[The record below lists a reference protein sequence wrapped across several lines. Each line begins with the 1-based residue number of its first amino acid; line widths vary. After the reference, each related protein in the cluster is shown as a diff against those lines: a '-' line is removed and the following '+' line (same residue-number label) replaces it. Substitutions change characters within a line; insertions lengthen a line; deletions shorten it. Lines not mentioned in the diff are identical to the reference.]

1 MSVAAENGRDE
12 TLGVG
17 LFGGGSVGDHA
28 PTEPTAHQ
36 RRRSWCAARDGH
48 ADAVGCEAPAE
59 TRREGLGK
67 RVRRREHG
75 GVLGRVATAAD
86 DEATPTAPPRRHGVA
101 ETPRE
106 LRRRSASR
114 LEGCRDAV
122 ARQAVGRWLGG
133 IDGRR
138 RCALAGPRGGGRG
151 WRVDE
156 DVEPRR
162 HVGARELFVQRAHH
176 GRGVATQT
184 RRDRRHAHCA
194 VVLPQAPGD
203 GARRAV
209 SLRDDYDAVAPRG
222 ERFRRGRAERCL
234 AAGDERVPRLVQ
246 RRRASFEARFPR
258 GGRSGRGEA
267 GPRRRAD
274 AGALGRRR

>member
-12 TLGVG
+12 ALGVG

-28 PTEPTAHQ
+28 PTEATAHQ
-36 RRRSWCAARDGH
+36 RRRSWCAARDGD
-48 ADAVGCEAPAE
+48 AYAVGCEAPAK

-75 GVLGRVATAAD
+75 GVLRRVATAAD

-138 RCALAGPRGGGRG
+138 
-151 WRVDE
+151 
-156 DVEPRR
+156 
-162 HVGARELFVQRAHH
+162 
-176 GRGVATQT
+176 
-184 RRDRRHAHCA
+184 
-194 VVLPQAPGD
+194 
-203 GARRAV
+203 
-209 SLRDDYDAVAPRG
+209 
-222 ERFRRGRAERCL
+222 
-234 AAGDERVPRLVQ
+234 
-246 RRRASFEARFPR
+246 
-258 GGRSGRGEA
+258 
-267 GPRRRAD
+267 
-274 AGALGRRR
+274 